1 MATVKSLVTC
11 LIGSTRYLIHP
22 QKLGSIQETIKPDAL
37 LPVTLLETHEIF
49 GNVDDTLRRFQ
60 SWDDVFA
67 PEFGFVLVEKPAANS
82 SRAVTTSMTSDKE
95 LYRLTD
101 GRELNHAASLAS
113 QDLTGLPSG
122 PYFLQGPNLHQAW
135 RLYDDTADAFTLG
148 VVPENVTQISGFRAI
163 DLLSESGAHRSVA
176 VPSRLYYPRMS
187 EEKPLSGLRIA
198 VPDSVALKGV
208 PTSLSSRAWRSLV
221 PSAAD
226 TTAALA
232 QRLMDLG
239 AVVVGKTKSSQF
251 ASGREWVDEQ
261 APWSPRADGYQRVI
275 GAAAGAG
282 AALASYEWLAAALAV
297 EGIDGLGHVHALF
310 SLRSTPASVPL
321 NETQVSSRL
330 YDAIGLMGR
339 TMAGLSR
346 VASALLTSPNGSGD
360 TPSLPRRI
368 VYPIDAEAP
377 EDQQKLASPFLR
389 ILEKESDHKVD
400 TVNMTAVW
408 AEHRPVEARGQSLH
422 AYIKDSAFR
431 SSCYDFYH
439 EYDDFRNAYQERHH
453 KTPYAEATTKYR
465 WETGKNVSKQQY
477 DEHQKRLAIFR
488 KWFDVNVAAQRIS
501 SDGWTAV
508 AVPVSSEGPSY
519 RDEPP
524 ATPSP
529 PKGLLLSWM
538 LRAPE
543 VRVPFAHLPY
553 ESRIGGRK
561 EYRAVYGSVMGP
573 PGSDLSALH
582 FVREALDKAGW
593 RTVVETGRLAFPE
606 QYVPPGMST
615 ARKDLA
621 MAKSRGMSKGIRNRT
636 QKPPADAPPMIY
648 RSVPSKHSRAA
659 RRATS
664 PSINTDKSLKEA
676 TLPRQ
681 KSERPSVLAIHQA
694 AGVQKKTRPPRK
706 SRLSTKARRRHDKGL
721 EMAEAV
727 GERTAAK
734 TLRSVGR
741 ARVARDRR
749 KPWDDVN
756 KAAREDDNGSA
767 PARAGGDDR
776 DRKHENDDL
785 DSEMDE
791 KDREPRDHQSG
802 TEVRQLVDH
811 DDDDDD
817 DDDDEEHDI
826 DKIL

>member
-11 LIGSTRYLIHP
+11 LIGSSRYLIHP

-49 GNVDDTLRRFQ
+49 GDVDDTLRRFQ

-67 PEFGFVLVEKPAANS
+67 PEFGFVLVEKPGANS
-82 SRAVTTSMTSDKE
+82 SRAAAKRSTASGKE
-95 LYRLTD
+95 LFRLTD
-101 GRELNHAASLAS
+101 SGGAGDGDPSSVASLAS

-135 RLYDDTADAFTLG
+135 RLYDDTADAFALG
-148 VVPENVTQISGFRAI
+148 ILPENVTQTSSFREV
-163 DLLSESGAHRSVA
+163 DLLSESGAHKSVA

-187 EEKPLSGLRIA
+187 EEKPLSGLRVAI
-198 VPDSVALKGV
+198 PDSMALKGV
-208 PTSLSSRAWRSLV
+208 PTSLSSRAWRSLA

-251 ASGREWVDEQ
+251 ASGREWIDEQ
-261 APWSPRADGYQRVI
+261 APWNPRADGYQRVI
-275 GAAAGAG
+275 GGATGAG

-297 EGIDGLGHVHALF
+297 EGRIDGLGLSHALF
-310 SLRSTPASVPL
+310 SLRSTPASIPL
-321 NETQVSSRL
+321 NGTHFYELYLSTIFWTLTTDRL
-330 YDAIGLMGR
+330 YDTIGLMGR
-339 TMAGLSR
+339 TLAGLSR
-346 VASALLTSPNGSGD
+346 IASALLTNPNGSSD
-360 TPSLPRRI
+360 NPPPPKRI
-368 VYPIDAEAP
+368 VWPVDAEVP
-377 EDQQKLASPFLR
+377 EDDHKLAPLFLR
-389 ILEKESDHKVD
+389 ILERESDHKVER
-400 TVNMTAVW
+400 VNMTAAW
-408 AEHRPVEARGQSLH
+408 AEHPPSEAKGQSLH

-431 SSCYDFYH
+431 SFCYDFYH
-439 EYDDFRNAYQERHH
+439 EYDDFRNAYQESYQ
-453 KTPYAEATTKYR
+453 KTPYSEATIKYR
-465 WETGKNVSKQQY
+465 WEIGKNVSKQQY
-477 DEHQKRLAIFR
+477 DEHQKRLAVFR
-488 KWFDVNVAAQRIS
+488 KWFDTNIAAQTVS

-508 AVPVSSEGPSY
+508 VVPLSSEGPTY

-524 ATPSP
+524 ATPSRP
-529 PKGLLLSWM
+529 DGLLLPWM

-553 ESRIGGRK
+553 ESRISGKK

-573 PGSDLSALH
+573 PGGDLSALH
-582 FVREALDKAGW
+582 FVREALDKAQW

-606 QYVPPGMST
+606 EYEPPV
-615 ARKDLA
+615 L
-621 MAKSRGMSKGIRNRT
+621 SKN
-636 QKPPADAPPMIY
+636 
-648 RSVPSKHSRAA
+648 SRAA

-676 TLPRQ
+676 KPPRE
-681 KSERPSVLAIHQA
+681 KNERPSVLEIHQS
-694 AGVQKKTRPPRK
+694 AGVQKKTRQARK
-706 SRLSTKARRRHDKGL
+706 SRLSTKARRRHDKGQ

-734 TLRSVGR
+734 TRRSIGR

-756 KAAREDDNGSA
+756 KAAREDDAGSA
-767 PARAGGDDR
+767 PVRSRGDYR
-776 DRKHENDDL
+776 DGKDGVDDL
-785 DSEMDE
+785 DCEMDE
-791 KDREPRDHQSG
+791 QDGESQVQQTG
-802 TEVRQLVDH
+802 IQVRPLVDSG
-811 DDDDDD
+811 DV
-817 DDDDEEHDI
+817 DDEHDM

>member
-37 LPVTLLETHEIF
+37 LPVTLLDTHEIF
-49 GNVDDTLRRFQ
+49 GDVDETLRRFQ

-67 PEFGFVLVEKPAANS
+67 PEFGFVLVEKPGANS
-82 SRAVTTSMTSDKE
+82 SKVATTTTPAKSSMKSGKE
-95 LYRLTD
+95 LYRLTEGGD
-101 GRELNHAASLAS
+101 DSGHSELSHAASLAS
-113 QDLTGLPSG
+113 QDLTRLPSG
-122 PYFLQGPNLHQAW
+122 PYFLQGPDLHQAW
-135 RLYDDTADAFTLG
+135 RIYDDTADAFALG
-148 VVPENVTQISGFRAI
+148 IVPENVTQISSFRAV

-176 VPSRLYYPRMS
+176 VPSRLYFPHMS
-187 EEKPLSGLRIA
+187 EEKPLSGLRVA

-232 QRLMDLG
+232 QRLMGLG
-239 AVVVGKTKSSQF
+239 AVIVGKTKSSHF
-251 ASGREWVDEQ
+251 ASGREWIDEH

-275 GAAAGAG
+275 GGAAGAG
-282 AALASYEWLAAALAV
+282 VALASYEWLAAALAV
-297 EGIDGLGHVHALF
+297 EGIDGLGHAHALF
-310 SLRSTPASVPL
+310 SLRSTPASVSL
-321 NETQVSSRL
+321 NGTQTLTTERL
-330 YDAIGLMGR
+330 YDTIGLMSR

-346 VASALLTSPNGSGD
+346 VASALLTSSNGSGD
-360 TPSLPRRI
+360 NPSLPRRI

-377 EDQQKLASPFLR
+377 EDNQKLASPFLR
-389 ILEKESDHKVD
+389 ILEKESDLKVNR
-400 TVNMTAVW
+400 VNMTATW
-408 AEHRPVEARGQSLH
+408 AKNPPTEAGGQSLH

-431 SSCYDFYH
+431 SFCYDFYH
-439 EYDDFRNAYQERHH
+439 EYDNFRNAYRESHQ
-453 KTPYAEATTKYR
+453 KPPYAEATTKYR
-465 WETGKNVSKQQY
+465 WEVGKNVSKQQY
-477 DEHQKRLAIFR
+477 DDHQKRLAVFR
-488 KWFDVNVAAQRIS
+488 KWFDINIAAQKIS

-508 AVPVSSEGPSY
+508 VVPVSSKGPSY

-524 ATPSP
+524 ATSP
-529 PKGLLLSWM
+529 PRDLSLSWI

-553 ESRIGGRK
+553 ESRISGRK
-561 EYRAVYGSVMGP
+561 EYKAIYGSVMGP

-593 RTVVETGRLAFPE
+593 RTVVETGQLAFPE
-606 QYVPPGMST
+606 DYVPP
-615 ARKDLA
+615 
-621 MAKSRGMSKGIRNRT
+621 
-636 QKPPADAPPMIY
+636 
-648 RSVPSKHSRAA
+648 VPSKHSRAA

-676 TLPRQ
+676 ALPRG
-681 KSERPSVLAIHQA
+681 KNERPSVLAIHQA
-694 AGVQKKTRPPRK
+694 AGVQKKTRPSRK

-749 KPWDDVN
+749 KTWDDVN
-756 KAAREDDNGSA
+756 KAAREDDAGSA
-767 PARAGGDDR
+767 PARTGGDDHGGK
-776 DRKHENDDL
+776 DGDDDDL
-785 DSEMDE
+785 DSAMDE
-791 KDREPRDHQSG
+791 PDEEPQEQKSG
-802 TEVRQLVDH
+802 NEARPLVNR
-811 DDDDDD
+811 DD
-817 DDDDEEHDI
+817 DDDDENDM